1 MTMTNIKRVLVIED
15 EPSISTICKRVLTT
29 NGYVVDTAPNG
40 ELAEQEIL
48 KNEYVIILCDIR
60 LPVISGIEFY
70 IWLKQE
76 YPKMARRVIF
86 MTGSVMGGEA
96 VNFLEKSGR
105 PYLLKPFRPEE
116 LLDIITKNV

>member
-1 MTMTNIKRVLVIED
+1 MTMTNNKRVLVIED

-29 NGYVVDTAPNG
+29 NGYVVDTALDG

-48 KNEYVIILCDIR
+48 KIEYDIILCDIR

-76 YPKMARRVIF
+76 YPEMARRVIF